1 MVGKIETE
9 NHYRQYSNGCQ
20 LYKYEGSMLNL
31 TTLFSTL
38 ISSVINGT
46 VTFLAIRYVGKMA
59 EKAECKLKK
68 E

>member
-1 MVGKIETE
+1 MV
-9 NHYRQYSNGCQ
+9 
-20 LYKYEGSMLNL
+20 NL

-46 VTFLAIRYVGKMA
+46 VTFLAIRYVGKIA
-59 EKAECKLKK
+59 EKAEKQIKK

>member
-1 MVGKIETE
+1 
-9 NHYRQYSNGCQ
+9 
-20 LYKYEGSMLNL
+20 MLNL

-68 E
+68 SEDDKR

>member
-1 MVGKIETE
+1 MI
-9 NHYRQYSNGCQ
+9 N
-20 LYKYEGSMLNL
+20 M

-46 VTFLAIRYVGKMA
+46 VTFLVIRYVGRIA